1 MTEKEFHRMRPQDL
15 VQLLLAQ
22 GAEVASLH
30 EDLEKKIE
38 KLGLLQA
45 ENDAL
50 KVKLDESDAGI
61 ELIKKELDES
71 DAYIRELEEEM
82 AALRA
87 DQWIE
92 IEETGSL
99 IEAAKEIMGIFEA
112 AQKEA
117 ERYLSGELPPDCESL
132 PKRPEHKP
140 LSRKKKR
147 AAKPA
152 PIKAEGSMPAVELE
166 KEEAKPLKSDRKTT
180 DKEKETHEEAKLQQP
195 KTKEEEPWPD
205 EMPSGQQS
213 QEAAQDLWPDEAA
226 LADWPAA
233 GAHTA
238 ETDGARQKGLFRSL
252 RWGKNRHK
260 KEKPGGGS

>member
-82 AALRA
+82 AALQA
-87 DQWIE
+87 DQW
-92 IEETGSL
+92 EETGSL

-213 QEAAQDLWPDEAA
+213 QEAAQDLWP
-226 LADWPAA
+226 
-233 GAHTA
+233 A